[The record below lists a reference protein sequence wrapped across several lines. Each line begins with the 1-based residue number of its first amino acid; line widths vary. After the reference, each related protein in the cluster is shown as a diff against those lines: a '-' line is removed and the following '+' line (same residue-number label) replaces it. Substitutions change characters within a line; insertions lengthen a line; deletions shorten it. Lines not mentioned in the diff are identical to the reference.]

1 MSASKLK
8 IINAVA
14 FQLCWFACVLGGSL
28 WALPAVLAFMIWHRQ
43 IATRAEW
50 LFISILSLCGIAL
63 DTVWYQLGI
72 FSFDNYSMPVI
83 PAWLALLWLAFAST
97 LFHSL
102 YVIFSRIWLIV
113 PLAAISAPISYYA
126 GQEFGAIVL
135 GSNALWVISAS
146 WGSLMLIASLAHSH
160 QFPSEISSTT
170 QRKSR
175 D

>member
-8 IINAVA
+8 IINAVG

-43 IATRAEW
+43 VATKAEW

-63 DTVWYQLGI
+63 DTLWYQLGI
-72 FSFDNYSMPVI
+72 FSFDSYTMPII
-83 PAWLALLWLAFAST
+83 PVWLALLWLAFSAT

-102 YVIFSRIWLIV
+102 QIVFSKVWLIV

-126 GQEFGAIVL
+126 GERFGAIIL
-135 GSNALWVISAS
+135 GPDALWIISVS
-146 WGSLMLIASLAHSH
+146 WGGLMLLASLAQSH
-160 QFPSEISSTT
+160 HLIQIFPSTAE
-170 QRKSR
+170 REKP
-175 D
+175 